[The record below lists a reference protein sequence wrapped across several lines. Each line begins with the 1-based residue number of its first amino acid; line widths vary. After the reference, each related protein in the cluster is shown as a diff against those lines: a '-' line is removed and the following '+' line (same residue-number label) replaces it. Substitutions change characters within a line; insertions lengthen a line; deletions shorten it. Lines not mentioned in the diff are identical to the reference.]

1 MKQNQNIGIFSIPVI
16 VAALGYFVDIY
27 DLLLFSFI
35 RISSLKSF
43 GFTQDESAHIGL
55 NIISYQMAGLLIGG
69 IIWGVIGDKR
79 GRMSVL
85 FGSIVIYS
93 LANIANG
100 LVHTITQYSV
110 CRFIAGIGLAGEL
123 GAGVTLVCEL
133 ISKEKRGYA
142 TSFIAGVGLTGAILA
157 YFISKEFD
165 WRICYYIGGGL
176 GLVLLLLRVG
186 VYESGMF
193 EMEKKEKIPH
203 GNFFMFFNNY
213 DRFKKYMLGIMIG
226 LPIWYIMGILVQ
238 LSDKF
243 GKQFGIKEDISPGK
257 VMVYMYIAISIA
269 DFLAGMMSQLLKSR
283 KKALYIYYVIMIAG
297 VILYFN
303 QYNGSSFGMIIICM
317 IIGFGTGFWALFV
330 TIAAEQ
336 FGTNLRATA
345 TTTTPNMVR
354 GSLVL
359 IAFLFEYLQR
369 HTSFIVSGAITGG
382 IVIALGC
389 FALLMTKETFGKDLN
404 FLEK

>member
-1 MKQNQNIGIFSIPVI
+1 MKQNQNIAIFSIPVI

-35 RISSLKSF
+35 RIPSLTSF
-43 GFTQDESAHIGL
+43 GFSQDESVHIGL
-55 NIISYQMAGLLIGG
+55 RIISWQMTGLLLGG
-69 IIWGVIGDKR
+69 ILWGVIGDKR

-100 LVHTITQYSV
+100 LVHTVTQYEW
-110 CRFIAGIGLAGEL
+110 CRLIAGIGLAGEL
-123 GAGVTLVCEL
+123 GAGITLVCEL
-133 ISKEKRGYA
+133 IAKEKRGYA
-142 TSFIAGVGLTGAILA
+142 TSFIAGVGLTGAIAA
-157 YFISKEFD
+157 YFISREFD
-165 WRICYYIGGGL
+165 WRICYYIGGAL
-176 GLVLLLLRVG
+176 GFLLLFMRVG

-193 EMEKKEKIPH
+193 AHEKKENIPH
-203 GNFFMFFNNY
+203 GNFLMFFNNY
-213 DRFKKYMLGIMIG
+213 DRFKRYMLGIMIG

-243 GKQFGIKEDISPGK
+243 ARQFGFKEAVSPGK
-257 VMVYMYIAISIA
+257 VMVFMYIAISIA
-269 DFLAGMMSQLLKSR
+269 DFISGILSQMLKSR
-283 KKALYIYYVIMIAG
+283 KKALYIYYLIMIGG
-297 VILYFN
+297 VIAYFT
-303 QYNGSSFGMIIICM
+303 QYNGTLFGMIVICM

-359 IAFLFEYLQR
+359 IAFLFEYLQQ
-369 HTSFIVSGAITGG
+369 HVSFIASGAITGV
-382 IVIALGC
+382 IVILLGC
-389 FALLMTKETFGKDLN
+389 FALFRAKETFGKDLN

>member
-1 MKQNQNIGIFSIPVI
+1 MKQNQNIGIFSIPVL

-27 DLLLFSFI
+27 DLLLFAFI

-43 GFTQDESAHIGL
+43 GFTQDQSAHIGL
-55 NIISYQMAGLLIGG
+55 SIISYQMAGLLIGG
-69 IIWGVIGDKR
+69 ILWGVIGDKR

-85 FGSIVIYS
+85 FGSIIIYS
-93 LANIANG
+93 LANIVNG
-100 LVHTITQYSV
+100 FVHDVTQYSV

-157 YFISKEFD
+157 YFISRAFD

-176 GLVLLLLRVG
+176 GILLLTLRVS

-193 EMEKKEKIPH
+193 VMEKKEKIQH

-213 DRFKKYMLGIMIG
+213 HRFRRYMLGIMVG

-243 GKQFGIKEDISPGK
+243 GKQFGIKDDISPGK
-257 VMVYMYIAISIA
+257 VMVYMYVAISVA
-269 DFLAGMMSQLLKSR
+269 DFLAGIVSQLLKSR
-283 KKALYIYYVIMIAG
+283 KKALYIYYVIMITG
-297 VILYFN
+297 VLLYFN
-303 QYNGSSFGMIIICM
+303 QYNGSSTGMIIICM

-359 IAFLFEYLQR
+359 VAILFEYLQK
-369 HTSFIVSGAITGG
+369 HASFIASGAITGV
-382 IVIALGC
+382 IVITIGC
-389 FALLMTKETFGKDLN
+389 FALYKTKETYGKDLN
-404 FLEK
+404 FLEV

>member
-1 MKQNQNIGIFSIPVI
+1 MKQNQNIAVLSIPVL

-43 GFTQDESAHIGL
+43 GLTQDQSASIGL
-55 NIISYQMAGLLIGG
+55 HIISYQMAGLLLGG
-69 IIWGVIGDKR
+69 ILWGVLGDKK

-85 FGSIVIYS
+85 FGSIIIYS
-93 LANIANG
+93 IANIANG
-100 LVHTITQYSV
+100 LVQNTTQYAI
-110 CRFIAGIGLAGEL
+110 CRLIAGIGLAGEL
-123 GAGVTLVCEL
+123 GAGITLVCEL
-133 ISKEKRGYA
+133 IDKEKRGYA

-157 YFISKEFD
+157 YFITRWFD
-165 WRICYYIGGGL
+165 WRVCYYIGGGL
-176 GLVLLLLRVG
+176 GIMLLLLRVS

-193 EMEKKEKIPH
+193 AHELKENVQH
-203 GNFFMFFNNY
+203 GNFLMFFNNR
-213 DRFKKYMLGIMIG
+213 DRFRRYMYGLMIG
-226 LPIWYIMGILVQ
+226 LPTWYILGILIQ

-243 GKQFGIKEDISPGK
+243 GKQFGIKDEISPGK
-257 VMVYMYIAISIA
+257 VMVYMYVATSLA
-269 DFLAGMMSQLLKSR
+269 DFISGILSQVLKSR
-283 KKALYIYYVIMIAG
+283 KKALYIYYVIMIVG

-303 QYNGSSFGMIIICM
+303 QYNGTSTGMIVICM

-330 TIAAEQ
+330 TMAAEQ

-359 IAFLFEYLQR
+359 VAILFEYLQK
-369 HTSFIVSGAITGG
+369 HTSFIISGAITGA
-382 IVIALGC
+382 IVLTLGTIALI
-389 FALLMTKETFGKDLN
+389 MTKETYGKDLD
-404 FLEK
+404 FHEV